1 MRRETVW
8 SVLGRSFSLSVFLDT
23 PPPQDGRAMRNRRSE
38 AEARQR
44 ECRRELPERGTADR
58 R

>member
-23 PPPQDGRAMRNRRSE
+23 PPPQDSEAVRARWSD
-38 AEARQR
+38 AEARQQESHR
-44 ECRRELPERGTADR
+44 DLPKSGSADR